1 MQRAGELVKVLRC
14 GQVFLN
20 GDEAGKEVLASARA
34 DKWLEADVSVGARRF
49 FLMDG
54 DWFEIGADYVRASRD
69 AISRLFPATPTISLP
84 PWSLTER
91 RTEYDYNCYVEAWS
105 RGQYLCLDTDRSVR
119 DPLGARSPLEI
130 CDLLGPGNE
139 LIHVKR
145 AEGSVPL
152 SHLFSQ
158 GLVSA
163 QSLIAGP
170 SAVLESFVRTV
181 AALPHGRSLAADF
194 KPAKVVYAI
203 LLPKDKQLTPDTLF
217 PFSQATLA
225 HAARILGTYGTDV
238 EVVGIPAA

>member
-1 MQRAGELVKVLRC
+1 MAARQ
-14 GQVFLN
+14 
-20 GDEAGKEVLASARA
+20 VLASASA
-34 DKWLEADVSVGARRF
+34 DKWLEANVSYGARRF
-49 FLMDG
+49 CLMDG
-54 DWFEIGADYVRASRD
+54 DWFEIGPDYARTSRD

-84 PWSLTER
+84 PWSLPMR
-91 RTEYDYNCYVEAWS
+91 RTEYDYNCYVEARS
-105 RGQYLCLDTDRSVR
+105 GGRYLCLDKNRAVR

-145 AEGSVPL
+145 AEGSAPL

-163 QSLIAGP
+163 QSLVAGP
-170 SAVLESFVRTV
+170 SAVLERFVRT
-181 AALPHGRSLAADF
+181 AAELPHGRSLAADF
-194 KPAKVVYAI
+194 KPTMVVYAI
-203 LLPKDKQLTPDTLF
+203 LLPMDKQLTPDTLF

-225 HAARILGTYGTDV
+225 HAARILGTYGIDV